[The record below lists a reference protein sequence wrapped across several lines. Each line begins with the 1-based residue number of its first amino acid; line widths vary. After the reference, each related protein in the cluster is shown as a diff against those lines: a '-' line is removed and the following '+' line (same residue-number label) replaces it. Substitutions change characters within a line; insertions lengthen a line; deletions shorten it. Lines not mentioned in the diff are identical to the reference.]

1 MAAGPVLLVED
12 DHALADVETRNLT
25 ARGYT
30 TRQVDTVAGALA
42 AIQEVTPALIVL
54 DIDLPDGS
62 GWEVLR
68 ALRASGHAQVPVIA
82 LSGLRPNPRLVT
94 ELGCVGVLEK
104 PFPIDCYFPSTRKY
118 SSIPASSGAAL
129 PGESDAP
136 STGDLRPDV
145 ATTGTAARQQK
156 LQLGFRRSVA
166 CIVTFGLAFT
176 HRPPRWNRRAMGA
189 VNVLA

>member
-1 MAAGPVLLVED
+1 MATGPVLLVED

-25 ARGYT
+25 ARGYA

-42 AIQEVTPALIVL
+42 AIQEVTPALVVL

-104 PFPIDCYFPSTRKY
+104 PFPIDSLLRLITKY
-118 SSIPASSGAAL
+118 IGRPAEAL
-129 PGESDAP
+129 A
-136 STGDLRPDV
+136 GDQPE
-145 ATTGTAARQQK
+145 G
-156 LQLGFRRSVA
+156 
-166 CIVTFGLAFT
+166 
-176 HRPPRWNRRAMGA
+176 
-189 VNVLA
+189 